1 MIKLL
6 QVSALAGLFIL
17 LAACGDNATP
27 TATVTPLPPPVT
39 VTTLPPIITP
49 EPTATPT
56 PPHPTTTVDRMQVR
70 GGVRKADGAAAPTRG
85 IAILPI
91 DIDSDTTWR
100 DLFETLSSSERN
112 CMEVALEDGLEMSL
126 DIHILAEDFGPEY
139 AEFQLFTCLSPE
151 NVRELLVSG
160 LLAAMGVEG
169 EPSENEMACL
179 ENRLADK
186 NVAKMLTA
194 SDDHPDYDNS
204 ALGLA
209 TGIMVCVDDLL
220 LEMVLQF
227 SDRQDLSE

>member
-17 LAACGDNATP
+17 LAACGDNATT
-27 TATVTPLPPPVT
+27 TATVTPLPPPVP

-70 GGVRKADGAAAPTRG
+70 VGVHKADGAAAPTRG

-126 DIHILAEDFGPEY
+126 DIHILAEGFGLEY

-151 NVRELLVSG
+151 NAKGTPG
-160 LLAAMGVEG
+160 L
-169 EPSENEMACL
+169 
-179 ENRLADK
+179 RLPRGD
-186 NVAKMLTA
+186 
-194 SDDHPDYDNS
+194 
-204 ALGLA
+204 G
-209 TGIMVCVDDLL
+209 C
-220 LEMVLQF
+220 
-227 SDRQDLSE
+227 